1 MNLHPQAQLDH
12 DSAHSQ
18 GPHQQTAF
26 TGATPGVPPPPGR
39 GLPSDQ
45 KAGAPVWVSRGQDS
59 HLTKAKILRAQPQK
73 SAQQE
78 PRRPLA
84 PASCPGWAGGPR
96 FQRAGCPPSQL
107 NAADGPRPRSRQ
119 AARVSARSRSPPCR
133 PPISPSLAEAPPAPN
148 GKAPLPARA
157 ERCAATAGTGSAA
170 SPLSTAPER
179 GAAGAGGGW
188 GWARPGP
195 RPPSLAL
202 ARPGNRAAAG
212 AGPSMRTATSLAVK
226 VSPGPSCRTQR
237 RRRRWGGGDIAERLL
252 TLSRREDGHRGW
264 AGAPGGSHPP
274 AFHGESPQRA
284 HGWGWGRGGRTG
296 RRGRMERR
304 RLGEEGSRSGREDG
318 EGGTKEARLEGET
331 ASRRPRPRI
340 PSDEG
345 LLSAMKLP
353 PQTVCV

>member
-1 MNLHPQAQLDH
+1 MVRPRKGSGGTEGRVTQVDRQHLPGPPQAQGLALQPLSGRHPYRHRDSRYIVH
-12 DSAHSQ
+12 MCPPGHKHQCKGQRNKESHEFAPTGTTQSRSAHSQ

-59 HLTKAKILRAQPQK
+59 HLTKARILRAQPQK
-73 SAQQE
+73 GAQQE
-78 PRRPLA
+78 PRRLLA
-84 PASCPGWAGGPR
+84 PASRPGWAGGPR

-107 NAADGPRPRSRQ
+107 DTADGPRPRSGQ

-133 PPISPSLAEAPPAPN
+133 PPISPSLAEAPPVPN

-170 SPLSTAPER
+170 SPLSTGHER
-179 GAAGAGGGW
+179 GAAGAGGVW

-212 AGPSMRTATSLAVK
+212 AGPGMRTAASLAVK
-226 VSPGPSCRTQR
+226 LTPGEGAGGQHPSP
-237 RRRRWGGGDIAERLL
+237 
-252 TLSRREDGHRGW
+252 
-264 AGAPGGSHPP
+264 HP
-274 AFHGESPQRA
+274 
-284 HGWGWGRGGRTG
+284 
-296 RRGRMERR
+296 R
-304 RLGEEGSRSGREDG
+304 RLSSA
-318 EGGTKEARLEGET
+318 T
-331 ASRRPRPRI
+331 
-340 PSDEG
+340 G
-345 LLSAMKLP
+345 L
-353 PQTVCV
+353 